1 MKKFFAA
8 LLSIAMLVA
17 TCDSLYARGGSSFGG
32 SRSSGSRSSSSGWSK
47 PSSSKPSSSS
57 SWGSKSS
64 SSKPTTPSKP
74 SVGSSKSKE
83 AVQSNGKT
91 FSSKAE
97 ATAQFKKDN
106 AAKYTAKFDKEPSSR
121 PSYIPQS
128 TKVGNQNVN
137 VTYNNTY
144 GGYGYM
150 HPTLGT
156 WMMYDAMTDAVML
169 SALMNQNHYTVA
181 QPTTGTSVVVVKNS
195 NYWLAIGLIVTVVL
209 VFVVIGCIVVANKG
223 LD

>member
-1 MKKFFAA
+1 MKKFFTV
-8 LLSIAMLVA
+8 LLSIAMFTA

-32 SRSSGSRSSSSGWSK
+32 SRSSSSRSSSSGWSK

-57 SWGSKSS
+57 GWGSKTSS
-64 SSKPTTPSKP
+64 NQSTTSKP

-83 AVQSNGKT
+83 AVQSSGKT

-97 ATAQFKKDN
+97 ATSQFKKDN

-121 PSYIPQS
+121 PSHIPKS
-128 TKVGNQNVN
+128 TKVGNHNVN
-137 VTYNNTY
+137 ITYNSTY

-169 SALMNQNHYTVA
+169 SALMNQNHYTVV
-181 QPTTGTSVVVVKNS
+181 QPTAATPVAVVENS
-195 NYWLAIGLIVTVVL
+195 NYWFRIFIVIGVVL
-209 VFVVIGCIVVANKG
+209 VFIVIGCIVAVNGG